1 MIITKDTWIRF
12 IYTITISAAI
22 YLSSTLIFTNGTV
35 KLLSLLQSILLGV
48 GIWFFAEVMFALAQ
62 KVWPLSNLPS
72 YIVLILIIGI
82 GTSLGS
88 YILGVHSILL
98 MLTICLS
105 AEIFG
110 VLIVFLYQKH
120 YKRVLNEKLKSFKDE
135 VH

>member
-12 IYTITISAAI
+12 IYTVTISAAI
-22 YLSSTLIFTNGTV
+22 YLSSTLIFTNDTV
-35 KLLSLLQSILLGV
+35 NLPGLLQSILLGV
-48 GIWFFAEVMFALAQ
+48 GIWLFAEVMFALAQ
-62 KVWPLSNLPS
+62 KIWPRSNFPS

-88 YILGVHSILL
+88 YTLGVRSILI

-105 AEIFG
+105 SEIFG
-110 VLIVFLYQKH
+110 VLIVFLYQRH
-120 YKRVLNEKLKSFKDE
+120 YKRILNEKLNTFKDE